1 MNMKKNSITLLG
13 YPVFTGVFSE
23 MLLTENR
30 IINTINPH
38 SYVVAKKDK
47 LFSNSLKC
55 SDILLPDGVGIV
67 MAINILFKKK
77 IKTLTGPDAMNFM
90 LNHAQDLGC
99 RVFFLGSTDFV
110 LNSIKNKCA
119 ELYPNIKINS
129 YSPPFVD
136 EFSAKDN
143 DLIVERINQFNP
155 DILFV
160 GMTAPK
166 QEKWVYTNHRL
177 IDVKKVLAVG
187 AAFDWFCGVRAPPS
201 KVWMDMGLGWFV
213 RFLGEPKRMFRRVF
227 ISSTIYI
234 VDIIIAFFT
243 KKYD

>member
-1 MNMKKNSITLLG
+1 MNMKKNTITLLG

-23 MLLTENR
+23 MLLAENR

-38 SYVVAKKDK
+38 SYVVAKNDK

-67 MAINILFKKK
+67 MAINILFKKRM
-77 IKTLTGPDAMNFM
+77 KTLTGPDAMNFM
-90 LNHAQDLGC
+90 LNHAQDSGC
-99 RVFFLGSTDFV
+99 KVFFLGSSGFI
-110 LNSIKNKCA
+110 LNSIKDKCA
-119 ELYPNIKINS
+119 ELYPNIKIDL

-136 EFSAKDN
+136 EFSVEDN
-143 DLIVERINQFNP
+143 NLIIERINQFNP

-187 AAFDWFCGVRAPPS
+187 AAFDWFCGVKKMPS
-201 KVWMDMGLGWFV
+201 KVWMNMGLGWFV
-213 RFLGEPKRMFRRVF
+213 RFLVEPKRMFRRVF
-227 ISSTIYI
+227 ISSPIYV
-234 VDIIIAFFT
+234 VDVIAAFFT
-243 KKYD
+243 KK